1 LNDAGKN
8 NRHRRMINNQ
18 KPIGIQSGAV
28 THHHDHA
35 ITLVSLRIR
44 NTTKRIVPSPIELPE
59 FEFAIIF

>member
-1 LNDAGKN
+1 
-8 NRHRRMINNQ
+8 MMNNQ
-18 KPIGIQSGAV
+18 NPIGIQSGAV

-59 FEFAIIF
+59 FEFAIIFINF